1 MFKIFFKLCFRLTFL
16 CFCNKMIRI
25 KHKKRRIEMNK
36 RESNGF
42 FGNMI
47 KLALPIAMQQLLVS
61 CAQLVDTA
69 MVTSLGNVTVSA
81 VGVSSRW
88 IFLMNLFYFGIS
100 SGSAALISQFWG
112 AKEKNNI
119 RKACGAAMAFSLAV
133 AVVFCFAMA
142 CFPEQLIR
150 VFSNEEPVI
159 REAAKYMRIIAFM
172 GIFGAFNQIA
182 CTVLRATEKVNPPLL
197 SSIAAVAINTALNYV
212 LIFGKFGFPEM
223 GIKGAAT
230 ASLISAA
237 VQSVILAIV
246 LRSSKEVFRAPLK
259 EFFSLSRAFVKK
271 FISVCMPVVLNEGIW
286 AIGTNI
292 YAMVFARQGSE
303 NYAGYTIF
311 SSVEQVAFVFFVGIC
326 HACSIMTGKTI
337 GEGKEN
343 EAYKLA
349 KKFLLMTPV
358 IGILT
363 GGVLATFREPLLSLL
378 NIETQ
383 VAFDLASKLILIY
396 CLWLPIRNIPY
407 TLIVGTFRAGGDT
420 KFGIICDCISMY
432 LIGVPLVIYLGIFA
446 KTEFHYLLIAMYLG
460 EDLLKSVISIL
471 RFRSKKWIMNLTDKT
486 A

>member
-1 MFKIFFKLCFRLTFL
+1 MAR
-16 CFCNKMIRI
+16 
-25 KHKKRRIEMNK
+25 
-36 RESNGF
+36 
-42 FGNMI
+42 
-47 KLALPIAMQQLLVS
+47 LALPIAMQQLLVS

-112 AKEKNNI
+112 AKEKSNI
-119 RKACGAAMAFSLAV
+119 RKTCGAAMVMSLAV
-133 AVVFCFAMA
+133 AALFCFAMA

-150 VFSNEEPVI
+150 VFTSEAPVI
-159 REAAKYMRIIAFM
+159 KEAAKYMRIIAFM
-172 GIFGAFNQIA
+172 GIFSAFNQIA
-182 CTVLRATEKVNPPLL
+182 CTVLRATEKVNPPLY
-197 SSIAAVAINTALNYV
+197 SSIAAVAVNTTLNYI
-212 LIFGKFGFPEM
+212 LIFGKFGFPQL
-223 GIKGAAT
+223 GIRGAAL
-230 ASLISAA
+230 ASLISAV
-237 VQSVILAIV
+237 VQSVFLIFV
-246 LRSSKEVFRAPLK
+246 MRSSKEVFKAPIK
-259 EFFSLSRAFVKK
+259 EFLSLTREFVKK
-271 FISVCMPVVLNEGIW
+271 FISVCMPVVFNEGIW

-311 SSVEQVAFVFFVGIC
+311 SSIEQVAFVFFVGIC

-349 KKFLLMTPV
+349 KKFVIMTPL
-358 IGILT
+358 IGVFTGTIL
-363 GGVLATFREPLLSLL
+363 AFCREPLLSIL

-383 VAFDLASKLILIY
+383 AAFDLASKLVLIY

-420 KFGIICDCISMY
+420 KIGIVCDCISMY
-432 LIGVPLVIYLGIFA
+432 LIGVPLVIYLGMVA
-446 KTEFHYLLIAMYLG
+446 KVEFHYLIIAMYLG
-460 EDLLKSVISIL
+460 EDLLKSALSIY
-471 RFRSKKWIMNLTDKT
+471 RFKSKKWIKNLTDQKT
-486 A
+486 